1 MIHILYGEEE
11 FLRAQRRQALLEEL
25 LQGLPRDFA
34 LQVMRG
40 RSFTPH
46 RLMEFYELAFGSPYK
61 VVLFLEAETL
71 SKTDLRAIE
80 TYCQNPSPTNH
91 LILDFHQESAPTLP
105 KREGIRYEKFDRL
118 RGKELLAWVEKSAQ
132 ARSLSLPPESVS
144 FLVEAVGQDLRL
156 LDQTLDTLSLAGIDL
171 TPGSLAEAL
180 GLHPQYNLYRLMD
193 ALAEKNRPLI
203 WRIFAHIAE
212 DTRTF
217 PVATVLWQLNQ
228 FYQRLALLKVAFG
241 QTKPTSEAIQSRLGL
256 RYSFQARPYSIA
268 LAKYTF
274 SEVQQAL
281 QTLYDID
288 AYQKGLWGGRVT
300 EKGLLYEL
308 VTRLLHPTLPAL

>member
-1 MIHILYGEEE
+1 
-11 FLRAQRRQALLEEL
+11 
-25 LQGLPRDFA
+25 
-34 LQVMRG
+34 
-40 RSFTPH
+40 
-46 RLMEFYELAFGSPYK
+46 
-61 VVLFLEAETL
+61 
-71 SKTDLRAIE
+71 
-80 TYCQNPSPTNH
+80 
-91 LILDFHQESAPTLP
+91 
-105 KREGIRYEKFDRL
+105 
-118 RGKELLAWVEKSAQ
+118 
-132 ARSLSLPPESVS
+132 LPPESVS

-256 RYSFQARPYSIA
+256 RYSFQARPYSMA